1 MLFRRTVYFTYHIC
15 LFKGAG
21 KMITK
26 KMSTKQKLCSIVLV
40 SAAMI
45 LLFVRIVD
53 AGPFVYITN
62 LDSNNVSVIN
72 TATYTVIATVNV
84 GINPVGVAVTA
95 AGTKVYVVNDDSNNV
110 SVIDTATNNVTATV
124 PVGIYPVGVVVTP
137 DGTKAYVANVGSNN
151 VSVINTA
158 TNIAT
163 ASVSVGNYPYE
174 LQSLQ
179 LGQMYLWQTVIA
191 ILSL

>member
-1 MLFRRTVYFTYHIC
+1 
-15 LFKGAG
+15 
-21 KMITK
+21 
-26 KMSTKQKLCSIVLV
+26 
-40 SAAMI
+40 
-45 LLFVRIVD
+45 
-53 AGPFVYITN
+53 
-62 LDSNNVSVIN
+62 
-72 TATYTVIATVNV
+72 
-84 GINPVGVAVTA
+84 
-95 AGTKVYVVNDDSNNV
+95 
-110 SVIDTATNNVTATV
+110 
-124 PVGIYPVGVVVTP
+124 VGVVVTP